1 MDKHLYEVL
10 PLDIR
15 ELGEG
20 EGPVE
25 RELHHVVPP
34 NTGLEVMV
42 GVVIPEII
50 EFVKIVSHC
59 TYKEWKLRW
68 WEKWENNNKDKNLLG
83 LQVSRYLWSTPH
95 ILDYAG
101 LAESG
106 YIIYIILIGLEY
118 KLWPFTKAYF
128 IQ

>member
-20 EGPVE
+20 EGPVK

-50 EFVKIVSHC
+50 HIVIIVSHC
-59 TYKEWKLRW
+59 TYKE
-68 WEKWENNNKDKNLLG
+68 
-83 LQVSRYLWSTPH
+83 
-95 ILDYAG
+95 
-101 LAESG
+101 
-106 YIIYIILIGLEY
+106 
-118 KLWPFTKAYF
+118 
-128 IQ
+128 